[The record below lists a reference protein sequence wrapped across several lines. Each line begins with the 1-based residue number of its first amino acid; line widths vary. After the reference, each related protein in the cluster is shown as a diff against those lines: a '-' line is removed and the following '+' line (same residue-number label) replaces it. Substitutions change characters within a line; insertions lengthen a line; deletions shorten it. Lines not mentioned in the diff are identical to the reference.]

1 MYKIDSTTYS
11 NVLKLLQTT
20 WSGNRDWQDTT
31 VIVYSYQRYYD
42 VTIDTNEA
50 IIYPGIDSD
59 WINKLPSELDW
70 QSILQ
75 QGNNEIKIRN
85 KKYNPW

>member
-1 MYKIDSTTYS
+1 MHKIDSTTYS

-20 WSGNRDWQDTT
+20 WSENRDWQDSTI
-31 VIVYSYQRYYD
+31 IVYSYQRYYD

-50 IIYPGIDSD
+50 ITYPGNDSD
-59 WINKLPSELDW
+59 WTNKLPSELDW

-85 KKYNPW
+85 NKI